1 MMKTVREQR
10 LIEKLNRYLD
20 INNENV
26 QAIIELIKF
35 NKHSTNKTKVEIEL
49 KDCINFIQMLN
60 DALDKI
66 DRDERYNI
74 SLAIKEELDEFGLE
88 VEYVHLV

>member
-26 QAIIELIKF
+26 QAIIEFIKF

-49 KDCINFIQMLN
+49 KDYINFIQRLN

-66 DRDERYNI
+66 DRDERSIFQYLLKK
-74 SLAIKEELDEFGLE
+74 S
-88 VEYVHLV
+88 